1 MAFYAIN
8 RLRRPHPHW
17 GPEVNDP
24 FCTGDATAFHA
35 AFSESS
41 PTPLYLLSSL
51 AGELQVGGILVKDES
66 CRFGLNAF
74 KALGASYAIYRF
86 LCDEWHAAGRPLFAV
101 ADLLAGRVIAPGTYT
116 FCTATDGNHGRAV
129 AWTAKRLLQK
139 AVIYMP
145 NNATAARV
153 AAIRSEGA
161 KVVVVDGNY
170 DDAVSA
176 AKRDAAHNGWQV
188 IADTAYAG
196 YLAIPTHIMAGY
208 LTIFREID
216 RQLQSLNSPGIDYVF
231 VQAGVGSLAAAAA
244 WYYVNR
250 GAAARPRLICVEPLD
265 AACFVASAES
275 GKLTTVVGKGH
286 SIMAGL
292 DCPTPSLLAWPL
304 IRDSFDLFLAI
315 GDDYAVDAMR
325 RFYYP
330 AGSDPRVVSG
340 ESGAAGLAGLTALLT
355 DPALAAAKEEI
366 AITGDS
372 HILLINTEGATD
384 PDHFAKVV
392 SR

>member
-8 RLRRPHPHW
+8 RLCRPHLHW
-17 GPEVNDP
+17 GPEINDP
-24 FCTGDATAFHA
+24 FRTSDVAAFHA
-35 AFSESS
+35 AFSEYS
-41 PTPLYLLSSL
+41 PTPLYVLSAL
-51 AGELQVGGILVKDES
+51 AGELQVGGIVVKDES
-66 CRFGLNAF
+66 CRFGLKAF
-74 KALGASYAIYRF
+74 KVLGASYAIYRF
-86 LCDEWHAAGRPLFAV
+86 LCDEWHAAGRPPFAI
-101 ADLLAGRVIAPGTYT
+101 ADLLEGRVIAPGTYT

-145 NNATAARV
+145 KNAAAARV

-161 KVVVVDGNY
+161 EVVLVDGNY
-170 DDAVSA
+170 DDAVAA
-176 AKRDAAHNGWQV
+176 AKRNASLNGWQV

-196 YLAIPTHIMAGY
+196 YMTIPSHIMAGY

-216 RQLQSLNSPGIDYVF
+216 HQLQGLNNSAIDYVF

-244 WYYVNR
+244 WYYVNGR
-250 GAAARPRLICVEPLD
+250 KDPCPRLICIEPED
-265 AACFVASAES
+265 AACFVASARS
-275 GKLTTVVGKGH
+275 GEATTVVGTRH

-304 IRDSFDLFLAI
+304 LRDSFDLFLAI
-315 GDDYAVDAMR
+315 SDDYALDAMR

-330 AGSDPRVVSG
+330 AGNDPRVISG

-355 DPALAAAKEEI
+355 DPELVPARDEVGI
-366 AITGDS
+366 NRDS
-372 HILLINTEGATD
+372 RILLINTEGATD